1 LVGSAVPSR
10 RRPTA
15 LVKIRPNSRALLDSN
30 DMKDGDLFSAGL
42 EADLSENAPLA
53 ARMRPRRLADVV
65 GQEHLLG
72 PGSALRVAIET
83 ETVGSMVFFGP
94 PGTGKTT
101 VARLIAKEAGLVY
114 EELSAVSSGVA
125 EVRKVIERARHR
137 RAESGRRTLLFIDE
151 IHRFS
156 KAQQDALLHA
166 VEDGIIILVGASTE
180 NPYFEVI
187 PALISRCEL
196 FEFRPLPS
204 ADIRTLLDRALVG
217 PARPAFAGGEATSGP
232 SGLEGVAAVEGPVLD
247 LIAGSALGD
256 ARRAFTILERSLVLA
271 RSTGKER
278 VDEAVVQTAAQRK
291 LVLYDKGA
299 DAHYDVIS
307 AFIKSLRGSD
317 PDAALY
323 YLAVRLTG
331 GEDPKFIARRM
342 IVFAS
347 EDVGNADPKALEI
360 AVAVSRAVEF
370 VGLPECRI
378 NLAQGVTY
386 LSCAPKSNASYAG
399 IEAALREV
407 EEHGAEYPPVF
418 LRSTGYTGA
427 RTLGH
432 GVGYGYPHEDGG
444 YTPQRYLPD
453 SLQDKEFYR
462 PTGNGQEARIR
473 EFLDKMRALRRGRA
487 QDREG

>member
-1 LVGSAVPSR
+1 
-10 RRPTA
+10 
-15 LVKIRPNSRALLDSN
+15 
-30 DMKDGDLFSAGL
+30 MKEGDLFSAGL
-42 EADLSENAPLA
+42 RADLLENAPLA
-53 ARMRPRRLADVV
+53 ARMRPRRLDDVV

-72 PGSALRVAIET
+72 KGSSLRVALET
-83 ETVGSMVFFGP
+83 GTAGSMIFFGP

-101 VARLIAKEAGLVY
+101 VARLVAAETGSAY

-125 EVRKVIERARHR
+125 EVRKVIEGARHG
-137 RAESGRRTLLFIDE
+137 RAQTGRRTVLFIDE

-166 VEDGIIILVGASTE
+166 VEDGIVTLIGASTE

-196 FEFRPLPS
+196 YQFQPLGK
-204 ADIRTLLDRALVG
+204 ADIRTLLGRALKDEDG
-217 PARPAFAGGEATSGP
+217 AAGGQVAV
-232 SGLEGVAAVEGPVLD
+232 GVPVLD
-247 LIAGSALGD
+247 LIAEAGLGD
-256 ARRAFTILERSLVLA
+256 ARRAFTILERSLILA
-271 RSTGKER
+271 RSKGLAR
-278 VDEAVVQTAAQRK
+278 LDEATVQEAAQRK

-323 YLAVRLTG
+323 YLAVMLTG
-331 GEDPKFIARRM
+331 GEDPKFIARRL

-347 EDVGNADPKALEI
+347 EDVGNADPRALEV

-386 LSCAPKSNASYAG
+386 LSCAPKSNASYTG
-399 IEAALREV
+399 IEAALNEV
-407 EEHGAEYPPVF
+407 EQHGAQHPPVF
-418 LRSTGYTGA
+418 LRSTGYSGA
-427 RTLGH
+427 KNLGH
-432 GVGYGYPHEDGG
+432 GVGYEYPHDSGG
-444 YTPQRYLPD
+444 YIAQRHLPED
-453 SLQDKEFYR
+453 LRDREFYQ
-462 PTGNGQEARIR
+462 PTNSGHEARIQ
-473 EFLDKMRALRRGRA
+473 EFLKRMRALRR
-487 QDREG
+487 RESHDQGA